1 MIFNRRYLSLV
12 IGIALALSVVRAQD
26 GDGSRVHSHHI
37 EGGFRNT
44 DPDFEE
50 ASVTKTL
57 PWSIGKLGR
66 AFSKPTADIPHTYN
80 DGSILRQNKP
90 YTITW
95 IGQSTCL
102 IQLEGLNILTD
113 PVWSQRIGVV
123 SWAGDVRASDP
134 GIALDKLPP
143 IDIVLISHNHFDHL
157 DEQTILT
164 LAKNP
169 VTRFFVPLR
178 VRDWFEDRGISNVE
192 ELDWWEGVT
201 YKDVK
206 IVCAPAQHYSGR
218 WISDGNATLWCSW
231 VVLGKARRLYFGG
244 DSGFFRGFAEI
255 GKRFG
260 PFDLALLPIG
270 SYEPRELLKPV
281 YMNSE
286 DAIHACTDL
295 KAKKMLGIHWGTF
308 KQSDE
313 PLEEPPKKLRE
324 EIEKQHLDAENFLIF
339 MIGETREW

>member
-1 MIFNRRYLSLV
+1 MMFTRRYLP
-12 IGIALALSVVRAQD
+12 LAMAVVLAAPFVRAQD
-26 GDGSRVHSHHI
+26 NDVPLTPPHHI

-50 ASVTKTL
+50 ASFTKTF
-57 PWSIGKLGR
+57 PWAVGKLGS
-66 AFSKPTADIPHTYN
+66 FLSKPTGDIPHTYN
-80 DGSILRQNKP
+80 DGSILKQNKP

-95 IGQSTCL
+95 IGHSTCL

-113 PVWSQRIGVV
+113 PVWSERIGPV
-123 SWAGDVRASDP
+123 SWAGDVRAIDP

-164 LAKNP
+164 LAKNTN
-169 VTRFFVPLR
+169 TRFFVPLR
-178 VRDWFEDRGISNVE
+178 IRDWFEDRGISNVE

-201 YKDVK
+201 YKNLK
-206 IVCAPAQHYSGR
+206 IICAPAQHFSGR
-218 WISDGNATLWCSW
+218 WISDRNTTLWCSW
-231 VVLGKARRLYFGG
+231 VLLGKTRRLYFGG

-270 SYEPRELLKPV
+270 AYAPRELMKPIH
-281 YMNSE
+281 MDPA
-286 DAIHACTDL
+286 DAVQASL
-295 KAKKMLGIHWGTF
+295 NLNAKKMLAIHWGTF

-324 EIEKQHLDAENFLIF
+324 EVEKLHLEQDNFLIF